1 MKLRQMPFYETDA
14 QGQKVKRMSSK
25 WYAVFVDWSEALRRL
40 PLLEDKKASTELA
53 RKIERLNSIR
63 AGGDMMTADLTR
75 YVETMPPGI
84 RAKLAEWGILSAVR
98 VAASKPLVE
107 HIADWKAALLAKGNT
122 VRHAELVTSRASNAF
137 KACGFKLWSD
147 ISASKLQS
155 HLAGLREDRRKTD
168 DTVERGISAQ
178 TFNFYLQAVKQ
189 FCRWM
194 VRDGRA
200 SESALVHLQGLNVKT
215 DRRHDRR
222 ALSPDEIRW
231 LLDVTSKAP
240 ERYGMGGAARA
251 MLYRLAVETG
261 LRAAE
266 LRSLTCGSFNLGGNE
281 PSVTIAAAYAKN
293 RRQDTL
299 PLRGNTTALLAAHLA
314 GKMPKAQAFA
324 VPRRTE
330 VIRMFRADMAEAREA
345 WRNDANTEQ
354 QRGQREASTFLS
366 VRDESGRWVD
376 FHALRHTFITG
387 LVTGGVN
394 PKVAQ
399 TLARHSVITLTM
411 DRYTHLYAGDLAS
424 ALNVLPDLSA
434 PARQTTAATGTDGK
448 SQESRLSPDLSPG
461 SEFQRSSM
469 QSGGAKSDHVRSRE
483 IREIP
488 AESPIFLGNSEFR
501 RSGRVAECAGLENRW
516 ARKGP
521 VSSNLTSSVFFRMCV
536 SAAKPKTPPR
546 VQRRIDRRPPAA

>member
-122 VRHAELVTSRASNAF
+122 VRHAELVTSRAGNAF

-411 DRYTHLYAGDLAS
+411 DRYTHLYSGNMAS
-424 ALNVLPDLSA
+424 ALDVLPDLSA
-434 PARQTTAATGTDGK
+434 PTRQAAAATGTDGK
-448 SQESRLSPDLSPG
+448 SAQNRLSPDLSLKG
-461 SEFQRSSM
+461 
-469 QSGGAKSDHVRSRE
+469 D
-483 IREIP
+483 
-488 AESPIFLGNSEFR
+488 FR
-501 RSGRVAECAGLENRW
+501 RSSVESGEVKSDAITSTVTPDKTEGNQGFAGGNDVSWRGGRAAECAGFENRS
-516 ARKGP
+516 ARKGS
-521 VSSNLTSSVFFRMCV
+521 VGSNPSLSVEIF
-536 SAAKPKTPPR
+536 PPGITLQT
-546 VQRRIDRRPPAA
+546 VPSK

>member
-84 RAKLAEWGILSAVR
+84 RAKLAEWGILSAAR
-98 VAASKPLVE
+98 VAAGKPLVE
-107 HIADWKAALLAKGNT
+107 HLADWKAGAAGEGKHG
-122 VRHAELVTSRASNAF
+122 SPCRACHQPGRKAF
-137 KACGFKLWSD
+137 NACGFKLWSD

-155 HLAGLREDRRKTD
+155 HLAGLREDRRKAD

-222 ALSPDEIRW
+222 ALSPDEMRW
-231 LLDVTSKAP
+231 LLDVTAKAP
-240 ERYGMGGAARA
+240 ERYGMTGEARA

-266 LRSLTCGSFNLGGNE
+266 LRSLTRGSFNLEGDE

-299 PLRGNTTALLAAHLA
+299 PLKPDTAALLATHLA
-314 GKMPKAQAFA
+314 GKMPHAQAFA

-330 VIRMFRADMAEAREA
+330 VIRH
-345 WRNDANTEQ
+345 
-354 QRGQREASTFLS
+354 
-366 VRDESGRWVD
+366 VP
-376 FHALRHTFITG
+376 
-387 LVTGGVN
+387 GG
-394 PKVAQ
+394 
-399 TLARHSVITLTM
+399 H
-411 DRYTHLYAGDLAS
+411 G
-424 ALNVLPDLSA
+424 
-434 PARQTTAATGTDGK
+434 
-448 SQESRLSPDLSPG
+448 
-461 SEFQRSSM
+461 
-469 QSGGAKSDHVRSRE
+469 
-483 IREIP
+483 
-488 AESPIFLGNSEFR
+488 
-501 RSGRVAECAGLENRW
+501 
-516 ARKGP
+516 
-521 VSSNLTSSVFFRMCV
+521 
-536 SAAKPKTPPR
+536 
-546 VQRRIDRRPPAA
+546 